1 VADNIINKDKIFV
14 KNQNDWD
21 HWKKMR
27 DDKGFYGRWQVCT
40 GYYYPSEPQP
50 DK

>member
-1 VADNIINKDKIFV
+1 MEDKIINKNKIFL

-27 DDKGFYGRWQVCT
+27 DDK
-40 GYYYPSEPQP
+40 S
-50 DK
+50 